1 MRSREKGGVQAR
13 ANTKAK
19 VASKTHPCH
28 GCRHYCLEKSTAKR
42 VRRVHAHQLDAKANH
57 VELEEG
63 EVEERDVAVEALEE
77 EALQYDRVLVLDR
90 STWVLVVYG
99 KDEGKGTR

>member
-1 MRSREKGGVQAR
+1 
-13 ANTKAK
+13 
-19 VASKTHPCH
+19 
-28 GCRHYCLEKSTAKR
+28 
-42 VRRVHAHQLDAKANH
+42 
-57 VELEEG
+57 LEEG